1 MDMRCRAFGDGTV
14 NACFSDL
21 SSLWSRFKREAFME
35 GETLTTAW
43 IHINSGDMIMLSCFL
58 GNKQYNTML
67 SIQSDNQ
74 RDQFYRNSIKVH

>member
-1 MDMRCRAFGDGTV
+1 
-14 NACFSDL
+14 
-21 SSLWSRFKREAFME
+21 ME